1 MIRQEW
7 ILHNP
12 TIRDITSLKIVLS
25 HDWEQ
30 LQGLIQVQDRL
41 LRDKA
46 LRAIVS
52 RESEAIQMTG
62 ASVQE
67 AAVADS
73 TAAHP
78 IQVQGQ
84 PDQAAVSEDNLKKTY
99 ILKWLKIL

>member
-1 MIRQEW
+1 M
-7 ILHNP
+7 
-12 TIRDITSLKIVLS
+12 
-25 HDWEQ
+25 
-30 LQGLIQVQDRL
+30 
-41 LRDKA
+41 
-46 LRAIVS
+46 S

-84 PDQAAVSEDNLKKTY
+84 PDQAAVSEDNLKKTH
-99 ILKWLKIL
+99 ILK